1 MAVTTDGCCNGWR
14 LQRMAFITDGGWVLC
29 PGVADARA
37 AVSVAVLCHG
47 TALAIILPAHS
58 ITVLCHGT
66 ALAI

>member
-1 MAVTTDGCCNGWR
+1 MAVIG
-14 LQRMAFITDGGWVLC
+14 DGGWVLC

-47 TALAIILPAHS
+47 TALAIILPARS

-66 ALAI
+66 ALAIWHCITVLC